1 MTSSSTRPV
10 PTSNGYVAPE
20 TPQSRVLAEMQ
31 RGLPRVDGNGFPI
44 PDAVDPTVAA
54 VVTGPNGETPTMA
67 AALTAA
73 AAAAG
78 ADVGALVDSQSFCR
92 TVLPISP
99 SDTAGLVSA
108 IQNAVAQNPALAL
121 QPAAPGMRPNPA
133 QGGSASGGAVPPRPK
148 TVAEMI
154 RAEAGKAAGQPVPP
168 GSVV

>member
-10 PTSNGYVAPE
+10 PSGNGYEAPK
-20 TPQSRVLAEMQ
+20 TPQSRVLTEMQ

-44 PDAVDPTVAA
+44 PTPVDPTVAA
-54 VVTGPNGETPTMA
+54 VVTGPNGETPSMA

-73 AAAAG
+73 AAAVG

-133 QGGSASGGAVPPRPK
+133 QGASGGAVPSRPK
-148 TVAEMI
+148 TVEEMV
-154 RAEAGKAAGQPVPP
+154 RAQAAKSADQPRPP
-168 GSVV
+168 GSTTF

>member
-31 RGLPRVDGNGFPI
+31 RGLPKVDGNGFAI
-44 PDAVDPTVAA
+44 PTPVDPTV
-54 VVTGPNGETPTMA
+54 
-67 AALTAA
+67 
-73 AAAAG
+73 AAAG